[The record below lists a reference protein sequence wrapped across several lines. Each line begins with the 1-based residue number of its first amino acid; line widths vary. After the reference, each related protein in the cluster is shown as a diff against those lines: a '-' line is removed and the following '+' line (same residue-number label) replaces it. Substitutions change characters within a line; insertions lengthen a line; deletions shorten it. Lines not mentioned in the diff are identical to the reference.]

1 MPLEIRKLGETFGAE
16 VSGIDIARP
25 LTPED
30 EADIVAAMSE
40 YGVCIYRDTGLTDDT
55 HVWFSRLFGN
65 LWTVNGQVKRMSA
78 TAGTPRFASPYLF
91 DAGNLTADGAITRDE
106 TSRKRKLGDRLWHTD
121 SSFTKERTTY
131 SLLLAHEVTK
141 DGGETYFADMRAA
154 YDALPETMKTRIEGL
169 VAEHSYLYS
178 RMLAGFP
185 ITEEETSNGPVA
197 QHPLVHVHPG
207 SGRKS
212 LYIAAHARGIVGME
226 KEEARTLLRELIEF
240 ATQPRF
246 TFSHKW
252 APGDLVIWDNL
263 CTMHRGS
270 DYDDVNERR
279 DLRRTTVMASPPPP
293 VMLDP
298 RFADRFDPAPFKALA
313 AA

>member
-185 ITEEETSNGPVA
+185 ITEEETNNGPVA
-197 QHPLVHVHPG
+197 RM
-207 SGRKS
+207 S
-212 LYIAAHARGIVGME
+212 A
-226 KEEARTLLRELIEF
+226 
-240 ATQPRF
+240 
-246 TFSHKW
+246 KW
-252 APGDLVIWDNL
+252 V
-263 CTMHRGS
+263 
-270 DYDDVNERR
+270 
-279 DLRRTTVMASPPPP
+279 SPPSR
-293 VMLDP
+293 VTSW
-298 RFADRFDPAPFKALA
+298 ASSSE
-313 AA
+313 